1 MNSDQKIS
9 DVLYLTRT
17 KKQTYFPVLENEK
30 LNGIITRANVLH
42 ALEADLHGKIN
53 KEHLDDKVGRW
64 TSSIEEILIVKEND
78 SIKDTAHKMRI
89 SGINISHLPVVN
101 NLKEM
106 KIVGVLNSEDVSKA
120 LDV

>member
-1 MNSDQKIS
+1 M
-9 DVLYLTRT
+9 
-17 KKQTYFPVLENEK
+17 
-30 LNGIITRANVLH
+30 
-42 ALEADLHGKIN
+42 HGKIN

-101 NLKEM
+101 NIKEM
-106 KIVGVLNSEDVSKA
+106 KIVGVLHSEDVLKA